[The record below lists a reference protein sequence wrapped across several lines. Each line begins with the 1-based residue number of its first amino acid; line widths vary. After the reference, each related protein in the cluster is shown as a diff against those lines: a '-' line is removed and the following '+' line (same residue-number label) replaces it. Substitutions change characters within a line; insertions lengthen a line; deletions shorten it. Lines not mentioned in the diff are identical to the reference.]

1 MAILYPVAANHP
13 SLSGKWP
20 TDADKQ
26 EEQNALAEQ
35 LLDLRGP
42 AYTDAN
48 AVEELTRAVVLQINF
63 QLQHGIEP
71 HVIRTA
77 NQSNPG
83 VSTTYR
89 DRYVNPEAMALVC
102 RVTGRRYV
110 GFTVPGAGV

>member
-1 MAILYPVAANHP
+1 MAILYAVPADHP
-13 SLSGKWP
+13 LLSGKWP
-20 TDADKQ
+20 ADAGEQ
-26 EEQNALAEQ
+26 AAQNALAEQ
-35 LLDLRGP
+35 LLDLRAP
-42 AYTDAN
+42 AYTGDA
-48 AVEELTRAVVLQINF
+48 ADELTTAVVLQINF

-89 DRYVNPEAMALVC
+89 DRYVNPEALAVVC